1 MLVLSIYYELVSA
14 YYLVSGLLWLVVSSY
29 STTTL
34 LSTLAVGR
42 NGESMSQVVSQVG
55 VKTLEEYVREFLG
68 GLGVKYE
75 LAYVGDGYYRL
86 YMACQVREVSS
97 WLEDSAVFT
106 RAVLVDG
113 NELII
118 AFSHDGASMAIE
130 GSGLRRVFD
139 DKHFEAIPIQI
150 TYTNNELRI
159 SMDIRAV

>member
-1 MLVLSIYYELVSA
+1 M
-14 YYLVSGLLWLVVSSY
+14 
-29 STTTL
+29 
-34 LSTLAVGR
+34 
-42 NGESMSQVVSQVG
+42 SQVG

-97 WLEDSAVFT
+97 WLEDSTMFT

-130 GSGLRRVFD
+130 GSGLRRVLD
-139 DKHFEAIPIQI
+139 NVEAIPIQI

-159 SMDIRAV
+159 SMDIKTA